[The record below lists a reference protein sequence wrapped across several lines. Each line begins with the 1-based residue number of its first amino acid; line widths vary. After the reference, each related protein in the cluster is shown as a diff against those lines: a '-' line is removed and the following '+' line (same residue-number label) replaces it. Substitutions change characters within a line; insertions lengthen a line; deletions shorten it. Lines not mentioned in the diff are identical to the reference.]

1 MPSEYFKGP
10 WSISL
15 NREVFE
21 VPDDSQVTVTMKAG
35 GKTYT
40 FCEGD
45 QSQGYFN
52 ISEEGMGMGPAIII
66 NPKSME
72 TDSPVD
78 VTVSGLVN
86 QDGDE
91 VELRYTVNFFTMSS
105 GGSSRV

>member
-1 MPSEYFKGP
+1 
-10 WSISL
+10 
-15 NREVFE
+15 
-21 VPDDSQVTVTMKAG
+21 
-35 GKTYT
+35 
-40 FCEGD
+40 
-45 QSQGYFN
+45 
-52 ISEEGMGMGPAIII
+52 MGMGPAIII